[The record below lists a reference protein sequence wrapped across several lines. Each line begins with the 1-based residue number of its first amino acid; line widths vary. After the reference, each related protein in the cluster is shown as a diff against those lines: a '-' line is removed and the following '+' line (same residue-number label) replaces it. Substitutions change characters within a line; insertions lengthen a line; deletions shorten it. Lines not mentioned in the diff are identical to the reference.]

1 MFSEVWI
8 LIANNKRLSQK
19 SFVLSSLFIVAI
31 SGILL
36 LSGIGINV
44 YNNNYQAYAQQ
55 QVEHT
60 KINKLWETT
69 NDLKNPESVAY
80 APEQNVMFVSNVNGK
95 PTEKDQNGFISKV
108 SPSNGN
114 ITELN
119 WVTGLDAPKG
129 MAISSNNSRLYVSDI
144 TDLVEIDVDN
154 GKIKRLN
161 APRSAFLNDVVSDN
175 QGNIY
180 VSDTITNTIYKLD
193 GNSNTSS
200 LQVWLQSPQLNGPNG
215 LHIDNTKNKLIVA
228 SLGDFS
234 KPGAGIEVVDLKS
247 KSINTLGKEG
257 MTSPF
262 GGLDGIE
269 SDTTDTHYYVT
280 DNPAGKVYI
289 VNANGTGYGTL
300 IDLHTQ
306 GAADLE
312 FIPSQNTIIIPLM
325 QDKKLVAYKL
335 AE

>member
-1 MFSEVWI
+1 VFSDVWI

-31 SGILL
+31 LGILL
-36 LSGIGINV
+36 FSGIGINV
-44 YNNNYQAYAQQ
+44 YNNNYQAHAQQ

-114 ITELN
+114 IIELN
-119 WVTGLDAPKG
+119 WVTGLDAPKD

-154 GKIKRLN
+154 GKIKRFN

-180 VSDTITNTIYKLD
+180 ASDTITNTIYKLD

-200 LQVWLQSPQLNGPNG
+200 
-215 LHIDNTKNKLIVA
+215 
-228 SLGDFS
+228 
-234 KPGAGIEVVDLKS
+234 
-247 KSINTLGKEG
+247 
-257 MTSPF
+257 
-262 GGLDGIE
+262 
-269 SDTTDTHYYVT
+269 
-280 DNPAGKVYI
+280 
-289 VNANGTGYGTL
+289 
-300 IDLHTQ
+300 
-306 GAADLE
+306 
-312 FIPSQNTIIIPLM
+312 
-325 QDKKLVAYKL
+325 
-335 AE
+335 